1 MKFYLKTALLCLI
14 CLGFNTSAQAQFL
27 KTLGEKVGETVKEKV
42 SEKTDKKAGETTE
55 DAMDG
60 IFGARKK
67 RKAKKE
73 KEEAEL
79 LEAAKKE
86 DGIQSAENSEPPVK
100 EEGVEEVSGLE
111 GILGGLNLGN
121 MQSSTDYSNAAY
133 SFSFTAKI
141 EVETYNKEEKEV
153 HNMVQSY
160 GTGCMHAEMNGT
172 NMLFDYNN
180 QDMITLD
187 NDNKTAS
194 VMSMKWLTSMGDGQE
209 EDEDVVF
216 SKTGKTK
223 TINGYLCDEYLII
236 SEDSKIEA
244 WFAPTVPFSYE
255 NHMSSFAKVF
265 GKKNTEVMADQ
276 GYVME
281 LTAYDKKDV
290 KSSHMIVLEISE
302 LEFDVNLSDYTVKSM
317 F

>member
-86 DGIQSAENSEPPVK
+86 DGEQPAENSESPVK
-100 EEGVEEVSGLE
+100 EEEVSGLE

-133 SFSFTAKI
+133 SFNFTAKI

-160 GTGCMHAEMNGT
+160 GRGCMHAEMNGT

-194 VMSMKWLTSMGDGQE
+194 VMSMKWLTSMGSSEE
-209 EDEDVVF
+209 EDEDVSF

-223 TINGYLCDEYLII
+223 AINGYLCHEYLIT
-236 SEDSKIEA
+236 SEDSKTEA
-244 WFAPTVPFSYE
+244 WFAPSVPFSYE
-255 NHMSSFAKVF
+255 NHMSSFAKMF
-265 GKKNTEVMADQ
+265 GKKSTEVMADQ

-302 LEFDVNLSDYTVKSM
+302 FKFDVNLADYTVKSM